1 MSDKNLSIPFKLV
14 NIEEKQ
20 FSVFEEVLK
29 LEKPIQEKVSTGF
42 GVDVESRVIGSSV
55 EYMLLKEDKPMLHIE
70 VVCYF
75 EIEEKAFNKKLVRA
89 DKLVLPIGFA
99 KHLAMVTTGTTRGV
113 LYANTHNTDFKDY
126 FMRMIDVD
134 KILEDKD
141 ITLNR

>member
-1 MSDKNLSIPFKLV
+1 MASSKRISCCRDLSGIFFIQGAIVFFYGSTCLTGYIMSDKNLSIPFKLV

-89 DKLVLPIGFA
+89 DK
-99 KHLAMVTTGTTRGV
+99 
-113 LYANTHNTDFKDY
+113 
-126 FMRMIDVD
+126 
-134 KILEDKD
+134 
-141 ITLNR
+141 